1 MGTGRG
7 CPEEED
13 QAHPEVPAC
22 RGRGN
27 SSGHYGQ
34 EEPEAWGEEGSER
47 AGSACCQGR
56 KEDHH
61 KEGSCHQGTEGCQG
75 LPEGYQECQVFR
87 PQGWRKEIKH
97 HFRSSNDRE
106 DFSCLSLL
114 CWNRVGPLFICAAKI
129 LKAYI
134 LLLNKS
140 LD

>member
-1 MGTGRG
+1 MGEEAQEGTGRG

-13 QAHPEVPAC
+13 QAHPEV
-22 RGRGN
+22 
-27 SSGHYGQ
+27 S
-34 EEPEAWGEEGSER
+34 GEEGSER

-61 KEGSCHQGTEGCQG
+61 KEGSCHQGTEGC
-75 LPEGYQECQVFR
+75 QECQVFR